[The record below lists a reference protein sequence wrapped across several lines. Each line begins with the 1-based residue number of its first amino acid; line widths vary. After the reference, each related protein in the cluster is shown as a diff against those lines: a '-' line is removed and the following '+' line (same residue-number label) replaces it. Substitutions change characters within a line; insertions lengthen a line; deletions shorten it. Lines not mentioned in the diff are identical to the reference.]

1 MTAIR
6 YGAMAASILEIA
18 YRQSEQCALKAIE
31 RPLKGCEAWTALDLV
46 VRGGCDAVIE
56 SCPKLCI
63 SAVQARFF
71 GENGG
76 LLSAIGRIAAAA
88 TDGGSGG
95 GGGSGSKTA
104 SGGAAFVP
112 MDQFFGD
119 VMAHVLLATVVTVAV
134 LVPMSTLACL
144 LEAAALVLFLGDE
157 LPDILFSGVT
167 PNTTSLV
174 SAFRVGFGKYLADM
188 G

>member
-6 YGAMAASILEIA
+6 YGAMASSILEIA

-56 SCPKLCI
+56 SCPQLCI

-76 LLSAIGRIAAAA
+76 
-88 TDGGSGG
+88 
-95 GGGSGSKTA
+95 GSKTA
-104 SGGAAFVP
+104 SGSAAFVP
-112 MDQFFGD
+112 MDQFVGD

-157 LPDILFSGVT
+157 LPDIFFSGVT
-167 PNTTSLV
+167 PNTTSLA